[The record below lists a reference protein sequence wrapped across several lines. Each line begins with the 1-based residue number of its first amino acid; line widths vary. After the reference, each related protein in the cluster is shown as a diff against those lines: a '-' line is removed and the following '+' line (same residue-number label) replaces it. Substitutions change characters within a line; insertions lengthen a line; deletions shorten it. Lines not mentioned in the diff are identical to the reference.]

1 MIFYGYDNCST
12 CKKAEKFLKDSGI
25 IFEKNDIVTTPPDTT
40 TLKNILDKSEYTIKD
55 LFNKSGQ
62 MYREMD
68 MKNKIDNMSEK
79 ELLELLSKNGK
90 LVKRPLLINKDKFA
104 IGFKEEVFK
113 KVIS

>member
-1 MIFYGYDNCST
+1 
-12 CKKAEKFLKDSGI
+12 
-25 IFEKNDIVTTPPDTT
+25 
-40 TLKNILDKSEYTIKD
+40 
-55 LFNKSGQ
+55 